1 MNAAVIFR
9 NDSGI
14 LGFGELFDVKDT
26 WHLIDGLM
34 YIALNVI
41 STKQKVRKKTS
52 YLEIVITHFFAAWI
66 WGGGGTPY

>member
-41 STKQKVRKKTS
+41 STKQKVRKKMTS
-52 YLEIVITHFFAAWI
+52 
-66 WGGGGTPY
+66 